1 MRLAAFGDRRY
12 VYSPHIPPRPHREL
26 ISTPSDTLVLGEAR
40 KSDMGRNSHKRQWIS
55 RVQEHSPPPPE
66 SQQSSLGTECRADQ
80 DSEFASAELL
90 QPEGHLLLSP
100 YSISAVQNDSQA
112 TASNLSLINKTQ
124 HSQDKFLKLQSRQ
137 AASQT
142 VGRVPF
148 LCPSITNQPHM
159 ANSISEVPGNYSLLS
174 SLAGRLPAQGQIRL
188 PAASSPR
195 RLFPSLLR
203 DSRLLHT
210 RSDTPGAT
218 HSAH

>member
-1 MRLAAFGDRRY
+1 MDQQ
-12 VYSPHIPPRPHREL
+12 SP
-26 ISTPSDTLVLGEAR
+26 GA
-40 KSDMGRNSHKRQWIS
+40 Q
-55 RVQEHSPPPPE
+55 PPPSNPY
-66 SQQSSLGTECRADQ
+66 RA
-80 DSEFASAELL
+80 ASALTAGL
-90 QPEGHLLLSP
+90 IRILSLP
-100 YSISAVQNDSQA
+100 VQNYSSQRA
-112 TASNLSLINKTQ
+112 TSCCPTTASLLCRMTRKPLHQTSLINKTQ

-210 RSDTPGAT
+210 RSDTPGVT

>member
-1 MRLAAFGDRRY
+1 M
-12 VYSPHIPPRPHREL
+12 SPGAQALPNP
-26 ISTPSDTLVLGEAR
+26 
-40 KSDMGRNSHKRQWIS
+40 NSN
-55 RVQEHSPPPPE
+55 
-66 SQQSSLGTECRADQ
+66 LGTDCRADQ
-80 DSEFASAELL
+80 DSEFVSAELL

-100 YSISAVQNDSQA
+100 YSISAEQNYSQA

-148 LCPSITNQPHM
+148 LCPSITNQPHI

-188 PAASSPR
+188 PAASSTR

-203 DSRLLHT
+203 DSRFLHP
-210 RSDTPGAT
+210 RSGTLSPPRQSGQSRHIKAG
-218 HSAH
+218 HNGGSQSPYLC